1 MVAIAVFLTG
11 CAQLPRSGAIGVGPN
26 VQIEST
32 DDYLYYSPSLP
43 SPGDSQQQIVTGF
56 LSAGNG
62 PQNDYEVARSYLANN
77 FKSEWSA
84 SDEVLVQQGAT
95 VFDLIDES
103 NARVEL
109 QVSATI
115 DANGID
121 NLAPFSFF
129 NVVSEDPP
137 HIMFSTVR
145 TGNKNK
151 DTLNN
156 ILANQQFVVNLV
168 TEDVVEQMNT
178 TSQPVAADVNEF
190 ELANVTPIESIYI
203 KPKRVKESLVQ
214 FECEMVHH
222 YFIEKHQNGGACIII
237 GKIITMHIDDSI
249 LMENHKIDLEK
260 YKPVARLAG
269 SNYSKLGEIFSIKR

>member
-1 MVAIAVFLTG
+1 MQFDIQNTESSALYKLLSGTVIPRPIAWV
-11 CAQLPRSGAIGVGPN
+11 
-26 VQIEST
+26 
-32 DDYLYYSPSLP
+32 
-43 SPGDSQQQIVTGF
+43 
-56 LSAGNG
+56 
-62 PQNDYEVARSYLANN
+62 
-77 FKSEWSA
+77 
-84 SDEVLVQQGAT
+84 
-95 VFDLIDES
+95 
-103 NARVEL
+103 
-109 QVSATI
+109 ATI
-115 DANGID
+115 DENGID

-168 TEDVVEQMNT
+168 TEDLVEQMNT
-178 TSQPVAADVNEF
+178 TSQPVAAEINEF
-190 ELANVTPIESIYI
+190 ELANVTPIESFYI

>member
-1 MVAIAVFLTG
+1 MQFDIQNTESSALYKLLTG
-11 CAQLPRSGAIGVGPN
+11 TVIPRPIAWV
-26 VQIEST
+26 
-32 DDYLYYSPSLP
+32 
-43 SPGDSQQQIVTGF
+43 
-56 LSAGNG
+56 
-62 PQNDYEVARSYLANN
+62 
-77 FKSEWSA
+77 
-84 SDEVLVQQGAT
+84 
-95 VFDLIDES
+95 
-103 NARVEL
+103 
-109 QVSATI
+109 ATI
-115 DANGID
+115 DENGID

-156 ILANQQFVVNLV
+156 ILANLQFVVNLV

-178 TSQPVAADVNEF
+178 TSQSVAADVNEF

-269 SNYSKLGEIFSIKR
+269 SNYSRLGEIFSIKR

>member
-1 MVAIAVFLTG
+1 MQFDIQNTESSALYKLLTG
-11 CAQLPRSGAIGVGPN
+11 TVIPRPIAWV
-26 VQIEST
+26 
-32 DDYLYYSPSLP
+32 
-43 SPGDSQQQIVTGF
+43 
-56 LSAGNG
+56 
-62 PQNDYEVARSYLANN
+62 
-77 FKSEWSA
+77 
-84 SDEVLVQQGAT
+84 
-95 VFDLIDES
+95 
-103 NARVEL
+103 
-109 QVSATI
+109 ATI
-115 DANGID
+115 DENGID

-178 TSQPVAADVNEF
+178 TSQSVAADVNEF
-190 ELANVTPIESIYI
+190 ELANVTPIESVYI
-203 KPKRVKESLVQ
+203 KPKRVKESLVH

-249 LMENHKIDLEK
+249 LMENHKINVEK

>member
-1 MVAIAVFLTG
+1 MQFDIQNTESSALYKLLTG
-11 CAQLPRSGAIGVGPN
+11 TVIPRPIAWV
-26 VQIEST
+26 
-32 DDYLYYSPSLP
+32 
-43 SPGDSQQQIVTGF
+43 
-56 LSAGNG
+56 
-62 PQNDYEVARSYLANN
+62 
-77 FKSEWSA
+77 
-84 SDEVLVQQGAT
+84 
-95 VFDLIDES
+95 
-103 NARVEL
+103 
-109 QVSATI
+109 ATI
-115 DANGID
+115 DDNGID

-156 ILANQQFVVNLV
+156 ILANLQFVVNLV
-168 TEDVVEQMNT
+168 TEDVVDQMNT
-178 TSQPVAADVNEF
+178 TSQSVAADINEF